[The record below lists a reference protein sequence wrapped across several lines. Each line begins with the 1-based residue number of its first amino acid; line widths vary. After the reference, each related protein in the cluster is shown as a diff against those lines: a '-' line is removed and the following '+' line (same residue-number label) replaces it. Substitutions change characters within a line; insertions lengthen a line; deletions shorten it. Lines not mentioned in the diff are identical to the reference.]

1 MAALCGIPNGEYVR
15 LVDVL
20 STVKLNSEPVQKA
33 HRVILNAPPNAKHD
47 EFIASS
53 NAQRIDQKLLDRF
66 AQLTGRKPHRYLRR
80 GIVFSHRDLHLIL
93 DRYQSGLPIYLFT
106 GRGPSSDSLHLGHS
120 IPFEFT
126 KWLQETLGAKLILM
140 LTDDMK
146 ILHDKDLPIQH
157 VRKYDIANATDILAF
172 GFDLPKTFMFS
183 NMDYVGGAFYQNI
196 ISIARHITV
205 SSIKEAL
212 GFTDDDNVGM
222 FYCCSTQSAGCFASS
237 FPGILTANKS
247 SLRTIPCLIP
257 CSYDI
262 DGYFAE
268 VRKHAG
274 KMGELPP
281 SFLYSSLLPSLQGGG
296 QKMSASVK
304 TSAIYLTDE
313 PDVVR
318 EKIHAAFPIGQNSMD
333 VALEWLRFFLED
345 DEELAT
351 IQRKHHA
358 HQLLSVE
365 LREILV
371 EVIIETVTRF
381 KTNRQQ
387 ISNDVL
393 KAFMTP
399 RLLE

>member
-1 MAALCGIPNGEYVR
+1 MAASRGTPNGAYVR

-20 STVKLNSEPVQKA
+20 STTKLNGAPLAKA
-33 HRVILNAPPNAKHD
+33 DRAILNAPTNAKHD
-47 EFIASS
+47 DFIETSH
-53 NAQRIDQKLLDRF
+53 AQRVDQQLLDRF
-66 AQLTGRKPHRYLRR
+66 TQLTGRKPHRYLRR
-80 GIVFSHRDLHLIL
+80 GIVFAHRDLHLIL
-93 DRYQSGLPIYLFT
+93 DRYESGLPIYLFT

-126 KWLQETLGAKLILM
+126 QWLQETLGAKLILM

-146 ILHDKDLPIQH
+146 ILHDKDLPIQD

-172 GFDLPKTFMFS
+172 GFDLSKTFMFS
-183 NMDYVGGAFYQNI
+183 NMDYIGGAFYQNI

-205 SSIKEAL
+205 RSIKEAL
-212 GFTDDDNVGM
+212 GFTDDHNVGM

-237 FPGILTANKS
+237 FPGILVADKA
-247 SLRTIPCLIP
+247 SLRSIPCLIP

-268 VRKHAG
+268 VRKHAS
-274 KMGELPP
+274 KIGELAP
-281 SFLYSSLLPSLQGGG
+281 SFLYSSLLPSLQGAD

-313 PDVVR
+313 DDVVR
-318 EKIHAAFPIGQNSMD
+318 EKIIAAFPIGQKSMD

-351 IQRKHHA
+351 IQTKHRA
-358 HQLLSVE
+358 HQLLSIE
-365 LREILV
+365 LREILTD
-371 EVIIETVTRF
+371 VIIKTVRKF
-381 KTNRQQ
+381 KTNRQG

-393 KAFMTP
+393 RAFMTP